1 MRRLVFSVFLA
12 VLALSGAPA
21 AMAQDQFTVS
31 GIHVDASAAS
41 ATEAATI
48 AINSGRA
55 RAWETLYHR
64 LVRQQDWG
72 KQPPL
77 DDLSLQRLIR
87 SYVPVNVLRSTTRYT
102 ADMTYVFNPDAVRR
116 LFRGANIA
124 YADTQSHPILVIP
137 MAPGY
142 APHSAWTNLF
152 SNPKFSGGGVPLVL
166 PIGDAIDAS
175 ALGVLNFST
184 ASWADVEPTAS
195 RLHVSEAYLALVSA
209 GGGHVTVKLRRLG
222 PGTSPPISDVLINVA
237 PGVPAAKAY
246 ADAADQAATAIADA
260 WKARAAIN
268 FNQHS
273 KLTVDV
279 RFNSMADWGAM
290 LQKLGSVPVITDV
303 GIEAMNLG
311 EARVVLTYSGTPE
324 QLRDMLGQANFQL
337 TQNQGGWSLSMA
349 PPATASP

>member
-1 MRRLVFSVFLA
+1 MRRRVLFAIFAVFAWLPA
-12 VLALSGAPA
+12 SGALA
-21 AMAQDQFTVS
+21 DDQFTVS

-55 RAWETLYHR
+55 RAWVTLYHR

-72 KQPPL
+72 KQPAL

-102 ADMTYVFNPDAVRR
+102 ADMTYIFNPDAVRR
-116 LFRGANIA
+116 MFRGANIA
-124 YADTQSHPILVIP
+124 YTDTQSHPILVIP

-152 SNPKFSGGGVPLVL
+152 SNPRYSSGGVPMML

-175 ALGVLNFST
+175 ALGSLNFGA

-209 GGGHVTVKLRRLG
+209 GGGHVTVKLRRLA
-222 PGTSPPISDVLINVA
+222 PGASPQIADVVTNVA
-237 PGVPAAKAY
+237 PGVSVPKAY
-246 ADAADQAATAIADA
+246 ADAADQAATAIVDA
-260 WKARAAIN
+260 WKMRAAVN
-268 FNQHS
+268 FNQRA

-279 RFNSMADWGAM
+279 RFDTMANWGVM
-290 LQKLGSVPVITDV
+290 LQKLTAVTVVTDV
-303 GIEAMNLG
+303 GVEAMNLG
-311 EARVVLTYSGTPE
+311 EAHLVITYAGTAD
-324 QLRDMLGQANFQL
+324 QLRDALAQANFQL
-337 TQNQGGWSLSMA
+337 TQSQGGWWLSMTA
-349 PPATASP
+349 PDTASQ